1 MRRSEMIVT
10 QANSVM
16 FVHMHD
22 ILPPGMKPRD
32 LWIAAGLTVFLW
44 LVALVLWSAQD
55 IASGGPFPNAYKILL
70 AQTLVG
76 GLLLSAVLVGIIW
89 LCRRAPRRWRVP
101 LLVVAALAIALIHG
115 GIDAYQVRD
124 YVMAVA
130 HKSPPIPEIFY
141 RGLMP
146 FVFIYGFYATAWGL
160 TLSDMAMRDT
170 QRRLAEANEAAHQA
184 QLAALRFQLNPHF
197 LFNTLNAISSL
208 IVTQRNAEAEHV
220 TMKLADFLR
229 LSLETDPQE
238 EITLD
243 EELANAQS
251 YLDIESA
258 RFGERLRVEFDCPAA
273 LLDAMVPSFL
283 LQPLVENAVKYA
295 VAPARKRVTLALRA
309 RAVGGELELVVQDD
323 GRHALGSKPAG
334 LGVGLTNVRKRL
346 AAFYGELGDID
357 ARATEKGFLVRLTL
371 PLRMVPVRRA
381 AE

>member
-1 MRRSEMIVT
+1 MIVT

-16 FVHMHD
+16 FANMHD
-22 ILPPGMKPRD
+22 ILPPGMKPRT
-32 LWIAAGLTVFLW
+32 LWIAAGMTVFLW
-44 LVALVLWSAQD
+44 LIALVLWSAQD
-55 IASGGPFPNAYKILL
+55 LVSGGPFSPEYKLLL
-70 AQTLVG
+70 AQTFFG
-76 GLLLSAVLVGIIW
+76 GLVLSAVLVGIIW
-89 LCRRAPRRWRVP
+89 LCRRAPRGLRVP
-101 LLVVAALAIALIHG
+101 LIFVAAIAISLIHG
-115 GIDAYQVRD
+115 MIDAYQVHA
-124 YVMAVA
+124 YSMAVV
-130 HKSPPIPEIFY
+130 HKSRPVWELFN

-160 TLSDMAMRDT
+160 TLSDLAMRET
-170 QRRLAEANEAAHQA
+170 QRRLAEANEAAHHA

-208 IVTQRNAEAEHV
+208 IVTGRNADAEHV

-258 RFGERLRVEFDCPAA
+258 RFGARLQVEFDCPAA

-283 LQPLVENAVKYA
+283 LQPLVENAIKYA
-295 VAPARKRVTLALRA
+295 VAPSRGRVTLALRA
-309 RAVGGELELVVQDD
+309 RETHGVLELVVQDN
-323 GRHALGSKPAG
+323 GRHALGAKPAG
-334 LGVGLTNVRKRL
+334 LGVGLANVRKRL
-346 AAFYGELGDID
+346 AAFYGEQGDID
-357 ARATEKGFLVRLTL
+357 ARATDKGFLVRLTL
-371 PLRMVPVRRA
+371 PLRLLKVKRA

>member
-1 MRRSEMIVT
+1 MR
-10 QANSVM
+10 
-16 FVHMHD
+16 
-22 ILPPGMKPRD
+22 PRD
-32 LWIAAGLTVFLW
+32 VWIAAGLTIFLW

-55 IASGGPFPNAYKILL
+55 IVSGGPFPTAYKILL
-70 AQTLVG
+70 AQTLFC

-89 LCRRAPRRWRVP
+89 LCRRAPRRLRVP
-101 LLVVAALAIALIHG
+101 LIMVAALTISIAHG
-115 GIDAYQVRD
+115 GLDAFQVRD
-124 YVMAVA
+124 YAIAVA
-130 HKSPPIPEIFY
+130 GKSPPVGEIFY

-160 TLSDMAMRDT
+160 TLSDMAMRET

-258 RFGERLRVEFDCPAA
+258 RFGERLHVEFDCPAA

-283 LQPLVENAVKYA
+283 LQPLVENAIKYA
-295 VAPARKRVTLALRA
+295 VAPSRARVKLALQA
-309 RAVGGELELVVQDD
+309 RETGGMLELVVQDD
-323 GRHALGSKPAG
+323 GRHALGAKPGG
-334 LGVGLTNVRKRL
+334 LGVGLANVRKRL
-346 AAFYGELGDID
+346 SAFYGELGEID
-357 ARATEKGFLVRLTL
+357 ARATERGFRVRLTL
-371 PLRMVPVRRA
+371 PLRTVPVRKA

>member
-1 MRRSEMIVT
+1 
-10 QANSVM
+10 M
-16 FVHMHD
+16 FTNMHD

-32 LWIAAGLTVFLW
+32 LWIAAGLTIFLW

-55 IASGGPFPNAYKILL
+55 IFEGGPFSAPYK
-70 AQTLVG
+70 
-76 GLLLSAVLVGIIW
+76 LLLVETFLCGLAFSAVLVAIIW
-89 LCRRAPRRWRVP
+89 LCRRAPRRLRIP
-101 LLVVAALAIALIHG
+101 LIVVSALAIASAHG
-115 GIDAYQVRD
+115 LVDAWQVRD
-124 YVMAVA
+124 YALAVA
-130 HKSPPIPEIFY
+130 NKSPPISAIFN
-141 RGLMP
+141 RGLMA

-170 QRRLAEANEAAHQA
+170 QRRLAEANEAAHHA

-208 IVTQRNAEAEHV
+208 IVTGRNSEAEHV

-258 RFGERLRVEFDCPAA
+258 RFGERLHVEFDCPAA

-283 LQPLVENAVKYA
+283 LQPLVENVIKYA
-295 VAPARKRVTLALRA
+295 VAPSRGRVTLALRA
-309 RAVGGELELVVQDD
+309 RDLGGTLELVVQDD
-323 GRHALGSKPAG
+323 GRHALGVKSGG
-334 LGVGLTNVRKRL
+334 LRVGLANVRKRL

-357 ARATEKGFLVRLTL
+357 ARATEKGFMVRLVL
-371 PLRMVPVRRA
+371 PLRMVTVRRA

>member
-1 MRRSEMIVT
+1 MIVT
-10 QANSVM
+10 QANSDM
-16 FVHMHD
+16 FATMHD
-22 ILPPGMKPRD
+22 ILPPGMKPRN
-32 LWIAAGLTVFLW
+32 LWIAAGMTLFLW
-44 LVALVLWSAQD
+44 LIALVLWSAQD
-55 IASGGPFPNAYKILL
+55 IASGAPFSPAYKLLL
-70 AQTLVG
+70 AQTLVC
-76 GLLLSAVLVGIIW
+76 GLALSTALVGIIW
-89 LCRRAPRRWRVP
+89 LCRRAPRRLRVP
-101 LLVVAALAIALIHG
+101 LILVAALAISVAHG
-115 GIDAYQVRD
+115 GLDAFQVRA
-124 YVMAVA
+124 YAMAMA
-130 HKSPPIPEIFY
+130 GKSPPVLEIFY

-160 TLSDMAMRDT
+160 TLSDMAMRET
-170 QRRLAEANEAAHQA
+170 QRRLAEANEAAHHA

-208 IVTQRNAEAEHV
+208 IVTQRNAGAEHV

-229 LSLETDPQE
+229 LSLETDPLE

-258 RFGERLRVEFDCPAA
+258 RFGDRLNVEFDCPAA

-295 VAPARKRVTLALRA
+295 VAPSRERVTLALRA
-309 RAVGGELELVVQDD
+309 RTVGGALELVVQDD
-323 GRHALGSKPAG
+323 GRHALGPKPAG
-334 LGVGLTNVRKRL
+334 LGVGLGNVRKRL
-346 AAFYGELGDID
+346 AAFYGELGEID

-371 PLRMVPVRRA
+371 PLRIVPVRQA

>member
-1 MRRSEMIVT
+1 MIVT

-16 FVHMHD
+16 FAPMRD
-22 ILPPGMKPRD
+22 ILPPGMRSRE
-32 LWIAAGLTVFLW
+32 LWIAAGLTIFLW
-44 LVALVLWSAQD
+44 LVALVLWSAED
-55 IASGGPFPNAYKILL
+55 IVEGGPFPAPYKVLL
-70 AQTLVG
+70 AETFFC
-76 GLLLSAVLVGIIW
+76 GLAFSAVLAGIIW
-89 LCRRAPRRWRVP
+89 MCRRAPRRLRVP
-101 LLVVAALAIALIHG
+101 LIVASALAIALAHG
-115 GIDAYQVRD
+115 FVDAWQVRT
-124 YVMAVA
+124 YALEVA
-130 HKSPPIPEIFY
+130 HRSPAVSELFN

-160 TLSDMAMRDT
+160 TLSDMAVRDT
-170 QRRLAEANEAAHQA
+170 QRRLAEANEAAHHA

-208 IVTQRNAEAEHV
+208 IVTGRNAQAERV

-243 EELANAQS
+243 EEFANAQS

-258 RFGERLRVEFDCPAA
+258 RFGDRLHVEFDCPAA

-295 VAPARKRVTLALRA
+295 VAPSRDCITLALRA
-309 RAVGGELELVVQDD
+309 REIDGSLELVVQD
-323 GRHALGSKPAG
+323 GGKHALDAKPGG
-334 LGVGLTNVRKRL
+334 LGVGLANVRKRIS
-346 AAFYGELGDID
+346 AFYGERGRMDV
-357 ARATEKGFLVRLTL
+357 RANEHGFTVHLVL
-371 PLRMVPVRRA
+371 PLRIHSLLRA